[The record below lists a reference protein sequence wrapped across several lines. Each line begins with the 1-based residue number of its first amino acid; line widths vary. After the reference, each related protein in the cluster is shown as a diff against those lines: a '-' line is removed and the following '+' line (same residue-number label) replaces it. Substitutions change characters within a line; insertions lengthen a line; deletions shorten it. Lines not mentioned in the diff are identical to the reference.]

1 MVMLVVV
8 PVEEV
13 LAKRERT
20 LLVAESTWKVRSI
33 LEGLKLAFG
42 EGIIIRDVWAAMRF
56 CDSQVSDIPSENS
69 RTLRVQ
75 LFLNKKLLEDGTPLL
90 LGA

>member
-1 MVMLVVV
+1 MVRKCAKIAVMIILIVLPVVIG
-8 PVEEV
+8 
-13 LAKRERT
+13 AIYRNSAQAIYR
-20 LLVAESTWKVRSI
+20 
-33 LEGLKLAFG
+33 KLIG
-42 EGIIIRDVWAAMRF
+42 Y
-56 CDSQVSDIPSENS
+56 IPSENS